1 MVVLVTRHHSKS
13 CRRYKRKIYVFITIN
28 YYVYELYMSVEIV
41 TYANKSQGM
50 YEELINNEFGI
61 PIKVLGWGLH
71 FYIDIQKNNLSQSS
85 F

>member
-1 MVVLVTRHHSKS
+1 
-13 CRRYKRKIYVFITIN
+13 
-28 YYVYELYMSVEIV
+28 MSVEIV

-71 FYIDIQKNNLSQSS
+71 FYIDIQKNNLIQSS
-85 F
+85 FLNFSTEKWKISKAS

>member
-1 MVVLVTRHHSKS
+1 
-13 CRRYKRKIYVFITIN
+13 
-28 YYVYELYMSVEIV
+28 MSVEIV

-61 PIKVLGWGLH
+61 PIKVLGWGLN

>member
-1 MVVLVTRHHSKS
+1 
-13 CRRYKRKIYVFITIN
+13 
-28 YYVYELYMSVEIV
+28 MSVEIV

-71 FYIDIQKNNLSQSS
+71 FYIDIKKKQPKSIELLKFFN
-85 F
+85 